1 MISININLL
10 WIIATTLFALAIG
23 TGIRLIA
30 IQPAAPEIAA
40 QRIASLKVWWI
51 LALLWSGAAILG
63 KWGVAILLVT
73 GSVLGML
80 EYLRLIGSP
89 TKLGRLSIGCL
100 LMVGGVHYVLIMTGN
115 GETAR
120 WSIPVALLLLLG
132 TIRSAVGNTTGFIR
146 ITAGMYWGFLL
157 LVFGLSHGLF
167 LFEFESDHEPWVGR
181 SGWFL
186 FLILLTEVNDI
197 MQAIAGRKFGKYH
210 ITPVVSPHKTLE
222 GLLGGM
228 VCTVILAVLLAPWLT
243 SLTWEKNRAE
253 AMLVSALAGLLI
265 SISGFLGDIN
275 MSAIKRDAGVKD
287 GSNLLP
293 GMGGMIDRV
302 DSLVFTSPTFY
313 YFIVFL
319 HSPTWFRH

>member
-1 MISININLL
+1 MISVNINLL
-10 WIIATTLFALAIG
+10 WIIATTLFALAVG
-23 TGIRLIA
+23 TGMRMVAIR
-30 IQPAAPEIAA
+30 QAAPEIAA
-40 QRIASLKVWWI
+40 QRIASLKVWWL

-63 KWGVAILLVT
+63 QWGVAILLVLA
-73 GSVLGML
+73 SVLGML
-80 EYLRLIGSP
+80 EYLRLIGPP
-89 TKLGRLSIGCL
+89 TQLGRLSIGCL
-100 LMVGGVHYVLIMTGN
+100 LIVGAVHYALIMTGN

-132 TIRSAVGNTTGFIR
+132 AVRSVVGNTAGFIR

-167 LFEFESDHEPWVGR
+167 LFEFESDHEPWVGP

-197 MQAIAGRKFGKYH
+197 MQAIVGRKFGKYH

-228 VCTVILAVLLAPWLT
+228 VCTVIFAVLLAPWLT
-243 SLTWEKNRAE
+243 SLTWERTRAE
-253 AMLVSALAGLLI
+253 GMLLSTLAGLLI

-287 GSNLLP
+287 GSNLMP

-302 DSLVFTSPTFY
+302 DSLVFTSPAFY
-313 YFIVFL
+313 YFIVLL
-319 HSPTWFRH
+319 HSPTWARH